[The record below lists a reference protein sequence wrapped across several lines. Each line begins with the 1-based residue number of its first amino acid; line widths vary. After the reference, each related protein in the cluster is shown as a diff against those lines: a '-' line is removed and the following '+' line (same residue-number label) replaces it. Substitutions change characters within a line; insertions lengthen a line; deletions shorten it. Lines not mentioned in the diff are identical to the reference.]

1 MGQQFVHRAP
11 MICTRRS
18 ISFAAL
24 ACAAGALFT
33 AQPASAAGTSIK
45 ATLVEASSIK
55 FDGIL
60 KEWPTLMALGH
71 KVKGAPSKADLQAQA
86 AISYDSSNLFIAAD
100 ITDDVLRG
108 GGDRISVVI
117 GFPGGAVHEVELF
130 PGEPG
135 KSAASAKTKDGKTI
149 AGAKVIEAPRSGG
162 WTLEASIP
170 WSAFPPATTTRVGLR
185 GAIFAHD
192 GDASTTIE
200 ASLGTAPSA
209 AYESLPPISIESEQA
224 LGESLKA
231 KKITNVPR
239 YNLIADVA
247 GDALK
252 ERVIVFDKVLVV
264 LGPTF
269 RKGAE
274 FFWTDL
280 GVDASAGMLPSC
292 ETRDLT
298 GDGQAEIIL
307 RKRLGKPKNYREYVQ
322 VLQFGKSDTP
332 TMIFQSEI
340 AIVTEKGSV
349 ENEVRFEPDGSKVA
363 ITIKAGAA
371 KNFDAGNYAESRE
384 TSMDPALLPWETIA
398 SRTYKWNGKG
408 FVKSG
413 EEKQAGASAPPVV
426 AVTTTGSTTGTTPQV
441 QQRQTTAPSTDEV
454 LDRVYAQYKR
464 DRNVTGKP
472 RFNVSADVTGDQGTE
487 SVVVHDRDLVVFGNG
502 WKNGAGFTY
511 MSLGQFTKG
520 SDITEISTMDVTGDG
535 KAEILVKGTITGA
548 NSSEGPLSRDVLFVY
563 QLDGEVLKR
572 VFSVETARSMGRKRV
587 EGTVKFV
594 KAGRGMDIEV
604 SSGKTTEWNAGNYP
618 FMQDTNPVGGVEP
631 LILPWSNLPPARYR
645 WKSGGF
651 SK

>member
-1 MGQQFVHRAP
+1 MTR
-11 MICTRRS
+11 TRRS
-18 ISFAAL
+18 TSFTAL

-33 AQPASAAGTSIK
+33 VQPATAAGTSIK

-55 FDGIL
+55 LDGIP
-60 KEWPTLMALGH
+60 KEWPALMTLDH
-71 KVKGAPSKADLQAQA
+71 KVKGAPTKADLQAQA
-86 AISYDSSNLFIAAD
+86 AISYDSSNIFIAAD
-100 ITDDVLRG
+100 ITDDALRG

-135 KSAASAKTKDGKTI
+135 KSAAAAKTKDGKTI
-149 AGAKVIEAPRSGG
+149 TGAKVIEAPRSGG

-170 WSAFPPATTTRVGLR
+170 WSAFPPASTTRVGLR

-192 GDASTTIE
+192 ADASTTIE
-200 ASLGTAPSA
+200 ASVGTAPSA
-209 AYESLPPISIESEQA
+209 AYDSLPPISIESEQA

-231 KKITNVPR
+231 KKLTNVPR

-307 RKRLGKPKNYREYVQ
+307 RKRLGKPKNYREYLQ
-322 VLQFGKSDTP
+322 VLQFGKSDAP
-332 TMIFQSEI
+332 SMIFQSEV
-340 AIVTEKGSV
+340 AVVTEKGSV
-349 ENEVRFEPDGSKVA
+349 ENEVRFEADGSKMA
-363 ITIKAGAA
+363 ITIKPGTA

-413 EEKQAGASAPPVV
+413 EEKQAGTSAPPVV
-426 AVTTTGSTTGTTPQV
+426 AVTTTGIAPQV
-441 QQRQTTAPSTDEV
+441 AQRQTAAPGTNEI
-454 LDRVYAQYKR
+454 LDRIYSQYKR
-464 DRNVTGKP
+464 DRSVTGKP
-472 RFNVSADVTGDQGTE
+472 RFNLTADVTGDSGTE
-487 SVVVHDRDLVVFGNG
+487 SIVVHDRDLVVFGNG
-502 WKNGAGFTY
+502 WKSGAGFTY
-511 MSLGQFTKG
+511 MNLGQFAKG
-520 SDITEISTMDVTGDG
+520 SDIKEVSTTDLTGDG
-535 KAEILVKGTITGA
+535 KAEILVRGTITGA
-548 NSSEGPLSRDVLFVY
+548 NSTEGPLSRDVLFVY

-572 VFSVETARSMGRKRV
+572 VFSVETARNMGKKRV

-594 KAGRGMDIEV
+594 SAGRAMDIEV
-604 SSGKTTEWNAGNYP
+604 SSGKATEWNAGNYP
-618 FMQDTNPVGGVEP
+618 FMQDTSPVGGVEP
-631 LILPWSNLPPARYR
+631 LILPWSNLPPVRYR
-645 WKSGGF
+645 WKAGNF
-651 SK
+651 IK

>member
-1 MGQQFVHRAP
+1 MTR
-11 MICTRRS
+11 TRRS
-18 ISFAAL
+18 ISFTAL

-33 AQPASAAGTSIK
+33 AQPATAAGTSIK

-55 FDGIL
+55 FDGIP

-71 KVKGAPSKADLQAQA
+71 KAKGSPTKADLQAQA
-86 AISYDSSNLFIAAD
+86 AISYDSSNIFIAAD
-100 ITDDVLRG
+100 VTDDVLRG
-108 GGDRISVVI
+108 GGDRISIVI

-192 GDASTTIE
+192 ADTSTTIE

-209 AYESLPPISIESEQA
+209 SYESLPPISIESEQA

-231 KKITNVPR
+231 KKMTNIPR

-332 TMIFQSEI
+332 TMIFQSEV

-349 ENEVRFEPDGSKVA
+349 ENEVRFEPDGSKMA
-363 ITIKAGAA
+363 ITIKPGTA

-398 SRTYKWNGKG
+398 SRTYKWNNKG

-413 EEKQAGASAPPVV
+413 EEKQSGTSAPPIV
-426 AVTTTGSTTGTTPQV
+426 AVTTTGQTPKV
-441 QQRQTTAPSTDEV
+441 QQQITMPSTNEV
-454 LDRVYAQYKR
+454 LDRVYTQYKR
-464 DRNVTGKP
+464 DRNVAGKP
-472 RFNVSADVTGDQGTE
+472 RFSLSADATGDQSAE
-487 SVVVHDRDLVVFGNG
+487 SIVLHDRDLVVFGNG
-502 WKNGAGFTY
+502 WKSGAGFTY
-511 MSLGQFTKG
+511 MSLGQFAKG
-520 SDITEISTMDVTGDG
+520 SDITEISTMDLTGDG
-535 KAEILVKGTITGA
+535 KAEIIVKGTITGA

-572 VFSVETARSMGRKRV
+572 VFSVETARNMGRKRV

-618 FMQDTNPVGGVEP
+618 FTQDTSPVGGVEP
-631 LILPWSNLPPARYR
+631 LILPWSNLPTVRYR
-645 WKSGGF
+645 WKAGGF

>member
-1 MGQQFVHRAP
+1 MRQQFVHRGP
-11 MICTRRS
+11 MTRTRRTVR
-18 ISFAAL
+18 FAAL
-24 ACAAGALFT
+24 ACAAGALFAT
-33 AQPASAAGTSIK
+33 QPASAAGTSIK
-45 ATLVEASSIK
+45 AALVETSAIK
-55 FDGIL
+55 LDGIP
-60 KEWPTLMALGH
+60 KEWPALMALTST
-71 KVKGAPSKADLQAQA
+71 VKGAPSKADLQAQA
-86 AISYDSSNLFIAAD
+86 AISYDSSNIFIAAD
-100 ITDDVLRG
+100 VTDDALRG

-135 KSAASAKTKDGKTI
+135 KSAASAKTKDGKAI

-192 GDASTTIE
+192 ADASTTIE
-200 ASLGTAPSA
+200 ASVGTAPSA
-209 AYESLPPISIESEQA
+209 SYDSLPPVSIESEQA

-231 KKITNVPR
+231 KKIRNVPR
-239 YNLIADVA
+239 FNLIADVA

-252 ERVIVFDKVLVV
+252 ERVIVFDQVLVV

-307 RKRLGKPKNYREYVQ
+307 RKRLGKPKSYREYMQ

-332 TMIFQSEI
+332 TMLFQTEV
-340 AIVTEKGSV
+340 AVVTEKGSV
-349 ENEVRFEPDGSKVA
+349 ENDVRFDPDGAKMA
-363 ITIKAGAA
+363 ITITPGKA
-371 KNFDAGNYAESRE
+371 KNFDAGNYAEPRE

-413 EEKQAGASAPPVV
+413 EEKQAGTSAPVI
-426 AVTTTGSTTGTTPQV
+426 TKSTTGPAV
-441 QQRQTTAPSTDEV
+441 QAQAPRPAGPSMGEL
-454 LDRVYAQYKR
+454 LDRVYGQYKR
-464 DRNVTGKP
+464 DRGVTGKA
-472 RFNVSADVTGDQGTE
+472 RFSLNADVTGDSGAE
-487 SVVVHDRDLVVFGNG
+487 SVLLHDRDLVVFGNG
-502 WKNGAGFTY
+502 WKSGTGFTY
-511 MSLGQFTKG
+511 LSLGQFAKG
-520 SDITEISTMDVTGDG
+520 SDISEISTQDLTGDG
-535 KAEILVKGTITGA
+535 KAEILIKGTIHGA
-548 NSSEGPLSRDVLFVY
+548 NSSDGPLGRDVLLVY
-563 QLDGEVLKR
+563 QMVDGEGLKR
-572 VFSVETARSMGRKRV
+572 VFAVETARSQGRKRI

-594 KAGRGMDIEV
+594 KAARGMDIEV
-604 SSGKTTEWNAGNYP
+604 SSGKAIEWNAGTYP
-618 FMQDTNPVGGVEP
+618 FTQDMSPVGGVEP

-645 WKSGGF
+645 WKAGGF